1 MMFNP
6 FNTGGRGI
14 ASLIQPLLMGIGS
27 QINQSTNTQLNDF
40 GQKVE
45 QLVSESFPELEMNQ
59 PMGMQVARP
68 IQAIGRN
75 YQASP
80 FEKTQNRNRFLSMFS
95 PQTRPLEPQDGPAL
109 PMNPM
114 ERYGDNSLNATPKYF
129 PMIPGV
135 LTQDM
140 NSASSYSNLTE
151 YLNRPQMTPSAMR
164 SAFGGIS
171 SLAQMLPRAI

>member
-68 IQAIGRN
+68 IQA
-75 YQASP
+75 
-80 FEKTQNRNRFLSMFS
+80 QNRNRFLSMFS
-95 PQTRPLEPQDGPAL
+95 PQTRPLEPQGGPAL
-109 PMNPM
+109 
-114 ERYGDNSLNATPKYF
+114 ATPEYF
-129 PMIPGV
+129 PMIPGGE
-135 LTQDM
+135 QYA
-140 NSASSYSNLTE
+140 NSTVPSLGVRSFGDLNPERDAQLYPNNPLNARAS
-151 YLNRPQMTPSAMR
+151 M
-164 SAFGGIS
+164 GIR
-171 SLAQMLPRAI
+171 SLAQMLPRAT

>member
-95 PQTRPLEPQDGPAL
+95 PQTRPIEPQGRYVGSKDAFGQPVVDFIPATS
-109 PMNPM
+109 
-114 ERYGDNSLNATPKYF
+114 GINSL
-129 PMIPGV
+129 
-135 LTQDM
+135 
-140 NSASSYSNLTE
+140 
-151 YLNRPQMTPSAMR
+151 
-164 SAFGGIS
+164 GGIS
-171 SLAQMLPRAI
+171 SLAQMLPRAT

>member
-68 IQAIGRN
+68 IQA
-75 YQASP
+75 
-80 FEKTQNRNRFLSMFS
+80 QNRNRFLSMFS
-95 PQTRPLEPQDGPAL
+95 PQTRPQIRPLEPQGRYVGSKDDFGQSVMTFRPAI
-109 PMNPM
+109 PDIAPAIP
-114 ERYGDNSLNATPKYF
+114 SAF
-129 PMIPGV
+129 PMIPGGEELV
-135 LTQDM
+135 RKQNELQKLQNIFGI
-140 NSASSYSNLTE
+140 NS
-151 YLNRPQMTPSAMR
+151 P
-164 SAFGGIS
+164 GGIS
-171 SLAQMLPRAI
+171 SLAQMLPRAT

>member
-68 IQAIGRN
+68 IQA
-75 YQASP
+75 
-80 FEKTQNRNRFLSMFS
+80 QNRNRFLSMFS
-95 PQTRPLEPQDGPAL
+95 PQTRPIEPQGRYVGSKDAFGQPVVDFIPATS
-109 PMNPM
+109 
-114 ERYGDNSLNATPKYF
+114 GINSL
-129 PMIPGV
+129 
-135 LTQDM
+135 
-140 NSASSYSNLTE
+140 
-151 YLNRPQMTPSAMR
+151 
-164 SAFGGIS
+164 GGIS
-171 SLAQMLPRAI
+171 SLAQMLPRAT

>member
-45 QLVSESFPELEMNQ
+45 QLASESFPELEMNQ

-68 IQAIGRN
+68 IQA
-75 YQASP
+75 
-80 FEKTQNRNRFLSMFS
+80 QNRDRFLSMFS
-95 PQTRPLEPQDGPAL
+95 PT
-109 PMNPM
+109 
-114 ERYGDNSLNATPKYF
+114 
-129 PMIPGV
+129 PGV

-140 NSASSYSNLTE
+140 NSAFSYPRN
-151 YLNRPQMTPSAMR
+151 TPSAMR

-171 SLAQMLPRAI
+171 SLAQMFPRAT

>member
-45 QLVSESFPELEMNQ
+45 QLASESFPELEMNQ

-68 IQAIGRN
+68 IQA
-75 YQASP
+75 
-80 FEKTQNRNRFLSMFS
+80 QNRNRFLSMFS
-95 PQTRPLEPQDGPAL
+95 PQTRPLEPQGGPAL
-109 PMNPM
+109 
-114 ERYGDNSLNATPKYF
+114 ATPEYF
-129 PMIPGV
+129 PMIPGGE
-135 LTQDM
+135 QYA
-140 NSASSYSNLTE
+140 NSTVPSLGVRSFGDLNPERDDQLYPNNPLNARAS
-151 YLNRPQMTPSAMR
+151 M
-164 SAFGGIS
+164 GIR
-171 SLAQMLPRAI
+171 SLAQMLPRAT

>member
-114 ERYGDNSLNATPKYF
+114 ERYGDNSLNELPPNAF
-129 PMIPGV
+129 RPGV

>member
-6 FNTGGRGI
+6 NYANGGGEGL
-14 ASLIQPLLMGIGS
+14 ASLIQPLQRAIGR
-27 QINQSTNTQLNDF
+27 QLNQNMNSQLNDF

-80 FEKTQNRNRFLSMFS
+80 FEKLQNRNRFFSMFS

-109 PMNPM
+109 
-114 ERYGDNSLNATPKYF
+114 ATPEYF
-129 PMIPGV
+129 PMIPGG
-135 LTQDM
+135 
-140 NSASSYSNLTE
+140 
-151 YLNRPQMTPSAMR
+151 
-164 SAFGGIS
+164 GGIS
-171 SLAQMLPRAI
+171 SLAQMLPRAT

>member
-68 IQAIGRN
+68 IQA
-75 YQASP
+75 
-80 FEKTQNRNRFLSMFS
+80 QNRNRFLSMFS
-95 PQTRPLEPQDGPAL
+95 PQTRPQTRPLRPLEPQDGPAL

-114 ERYGDNSLNATPKYF
+114 ERYGDNSLNELPPNAF
-129 PMIPGV
+129 RPGV

>member
-45 QLVSESFPELEMNQ
+45 QLASESFPELEMNQ

-80 FEKTQNRNRFLSMFS
+80 FEKLQNRNRFLSMFS
-95 PQTRPLEPQDGPAL
+95 PT
-109 PMNPM
+109 
-114 ERYGDNSLNATPKYF
+114 
-129 PMIPGV
+129 PGV

-140 NSASSYSNLTE
+140 NSAFSYPRN
-151 YLNRPQMTPSAMR
+151 TPSAMR

-171 SLAQMLPRAI
+171 SLAQMFPRAT

>member
-68 IQAIGRN
+68 IQA
-75 YQASP
+75 
-80 FEKTQNRNRFLSMFS
+80 QNRNRFLSMFS
-95 PQTRPLEPQDGPAL
+95 PQTRPLEPQDSPAL
-109 PMNPM
+109 
-114 ERYGDNSLNATPKYF
+114 ATPEYF
-129 PMIPGV
+129 PMIPGADRKQSELQKLQNV
-135 LTQDM
+135 FGI
-140 NSASSYSNLTE
+140 NS
-151 YLNRPQMTPSAMR
+151 P
-164 SAFGGIS
+164 GGIS

>member
-6 FNTGGRGI
+6 FNTSGRGI

-45 QLVSESFPELEMNQ
+45 QLASESFPELEMNQ

-68 IQAIGRN
+68 IQA
-75 YQASP
+75 
-80 FEKTQNRNRFLSMFS
+80 QNRNRFLSMFS
-95 PQTRPLEPQDGPAL
+95 PQTRPLEPQDSPAL
-109 PMNPM
+109 
-114 ERYGDNSLNATPKYF
+114 ATPEYF
-129 PMIPGV
+129 PMIPGADRKQSELQKLQNV
-135 LTQDM
+135 FGI
-140 NSASSYSNLTE
+140 NS
-151 YLNRPQMTPSAMR
+151 P
-164 SAFGGIS
+164 GGIS

>member
-6 FNTGGRGI
+6 SHPNYYDGRGRGI

-68 IQAIGRN
+68 IQA
-75 YQASP
+75 
-80 FEKTQNRNRFLSMFS
+80 QNRNRFLSMFS
-95 PQTRPLEPQDGPAL
+95 PQTRPLRPLPQDGPAL
-109 PMNPM
+109 
-114 ERYGDNSLNATPKYF
+114 ATPEYF
-129 PMIPGV
+129 PMIPGADRKQSELQKLQNV
-135 LTQDM
+135 FGI
-140 NSASSYSNLTE
+140 NS
-151 YLNRPQMTPSAMR
+151 P
-164 SAFGGIS
+164 GGIS

>member
-68 IQAIGRN
+68 IQA
-75 YQASP
+75 
-80 FEKTQNRNRFLSMFS
+80 QNRNRFLSMFS
-95 PQTRPLEPQDGPAL
+95 PQTRPQTRPLRPLEPQDGPAL

>member
-40 GQKVE
+40 GQKVD

-68 IQAIGRN
+68 IQA
-75 YQASP
+75 
-80 FEKTQNRNRFLSMFS
+80 QNRDRFLSMFS
-95 PQTRPLEPQDGPAL
+95 PT
-109 PMNPM
+109 
-114 ERYGDNSLNATPKYF
+114 
-129 PMIPGV
+129 PGV

-140 NSASSYSNLTE
+140 NSAFSYPRN
-151 YLNRPQMTPSAMR
+151 TPSAMR

-171 SLAQMLPRAI
+171 SLAQMLPRAT

>member
-68 IQAIGRN
+68 IQA
-75 YQASP
+75 
-80 FEKTQNRNRFLSMFS
+80 QNRNRFLSMFS
-95 PQTRPLEPQDGPAL
+95 PQTRPLEPQGGPAL
-109 PMNPM
+109 
-114 ERYGDNSLNATPKYF
+114 ATPEYF
-129 PMIPGV
+129 PMIPGGEQLVRPGV
-135 LTQDM
+135 LTRDM
-140 NSASSYSNLTE
+140 NSAFSYPRN
-151 YLNRPQMTPSAMR
+151 TPSAMR

-171 SLAQMLPRAI
+171 SLAQMLPRAT

>member
-68 IQAIGRN
+68 IQA
-75 YQASP
+75 
-80 FEKTQNRNRFLSMFS
+80 QNRNRLLSMFS

-109 PMNPM
+109 AIP
-114 ERYGDNSLNATPKYF
+114 EYF
-129 PMIPGV
+129 PMIPGGEELV
-135 LTQDM
+135 RKQNEQQKLQNIFGI
-140 NSASSYSNLTE
+140 NS
-151 YLNRPQMTPSAMR
+151 P
-164 SAFGGIS
+164 GGIS
-171 SLAQMLPRAI
+171 SLAQMLPRAT

>member
-80 FEKTQNRNRFLSMFS
+80 FEKLQNRNRFLSMFS

-109 PMNPM
+109 
-114 ERYGDNSLNATPKYF
+114 ATPEYF
-129 PMIPGV
+129 PMIPGGEELV
-135 LTQDM
+135 RKQKEQQKLQNIFGI
-140 NSASSYSNLTE
+140 NS
-151 YLNRPQMTPSAMR
+151 P
-164 SAFGGIS
+164 GGIS
-171 SLAQMLPRAI
+171 SLAQMLPRAT

>member
-1 MMFNP
+1 
-6 FNTGGRGI
+6 
-14 ASLIQPLLMGIGS
+14 
-27 QINQSTNTQLNDF
+27 
-40 GQKVE
+40 
-45 QLVSESFPELEMNQ
+45 
-59 PMGMQVARP
+59 
-68 IQAIGRN
+68 
-75 YQASP
+75 
-80 FEKTQNRNRFLSMFS
+80 
-95 PQTRPLEPQDGPAL
+95 AL

-114 ERYGDNSLNATPKYF
+114 ERYGDNSLNELPPNAF
-129 PMIPGV
+129 RPGV

>member
-45 QLVSESFPELEMNQ
+45 QLASESFPELEMNQ

-68 IQAIGRN
+68 IQA
-75 YQASP
+75 
-80 FEKTQNRNRFLSMFS
+80 QNRDRFLSMFS
-95 PQTRPLEPQDGPAL
+95 PQTRPQTRPLRPLLQDGPAL
-109 PMNPM
+109 
-114 ERYGDNSLNATPKYF
+114 ATPEYF
-129 PMIPGV
+129 PMIPGGE
-135 LTQDM
+135 QYA
-140 NSASSYSNLTE
+140 NSTVPSLGVRSFGDLNPERDAQLYPNNPLNARAS
-151 YLNRPQMTPSAMR
+151 M
-164 SAFGGIS
+164 GIR
-171 SLAQMLPRAI
+171 SLAQMLPRAT

>member
-68 IQAIGRN
+68 IQA
-75 YQASP
+75 
-80 FEKTQNRNRFLSMFS
+80 QNRNRFLSMFS

>member
-45 QLVSESFPELEMNQ
+45 QLASESFPELEMNQ

-68 IQAIGRN
+68 IQA
-75 YQASP
+75 
-80 FEKTQNRNRFLSMFS
+80 QNRNRFLSMFS
-95 PQTRPLEPQDGPAL
+95 PQTRPLEPQGGPAL
-109 PMNPM
+109 
-114 ERYGDNSLNATPKYF
+114 ATPEYF
-129 PMIPGV
+129 PMIPGGE
-135 LTQDM
+135 QYA
-140 NSASSYSNLTE
+140 NSTVPSLGVRSFGDLNPERDAQLYPNNPLNARAS
-151 YLNRPQMTPSAMR
+151 M
-164 SAFGGIS
+164 GIR
-171 SLAQMLPRAI
+171 SLAQMLPRAT

>member
-68 IQAIGRN
+68 IQA
-75 YQASP
+75 
-80 FEKTQNRNRFLSMFS
+80 QNRNRFLSMFS
-95 PQTRPLEPQDGPAL
+95 PQTRPQTRPLRPLRQDGPAL
-109 PMNPM
+109 
-114 ERYGDNSLNATPKYF
+114 ATPEYF
-129 PMIPGV
+129 PMIPGGEQLVRPGV
-135 LTQDM
+135 LTRDM
-140 NSASSYSNLTE
+140 NSAFSYPRN
-151 YLNRPQMTPSAMR
+151 TPSGMR

-171 SLAQMLPRAI
+171 SLAQMFPRAT

>member
-1 MMFNP
+1 
-6 FNTGGRGI
+6 
-14 ASLIQPLLMGIGS
+14 
-27 QINQSTNTQLNDF
+27 
-40 GQKVE
+40 
-45 QLVSESFPELEMNQ
+45 
-59 PMGMQVARP
+59 
-68 IQAIGRN
+68 
-75 YQASP
+75 
-80 FEKTQNRNRFLSMFS
+80 
-95 PQTRPLEPQDGPAL
+95 
-109 PMNPM
+109 MNPM